1 MHRQLLQQCLESV
14 WGQDT
19 HHTKIG
25 KALWHASCVF
35 CCALPGLIPKGY
47 SWASL
52 SNCILLKDH
61 LLSLRHWQCMRSS
74 LWYVLQSS
82 VSYPCWWEASPYAYP
97 ITHKPFSNREE
108 QLEDFSVVGFQLYPL
123 PKGRIHLSSLLMKL
137 KTEYEPGTVSLRWR
151 CWRNPFCPTDL
162 LENGLYCHFWTQF
175 YRITLKILHKLRINL
190 QASAVPS
197 SHSSAVR

>member
-1 MHRQLLQQCLESV
+1 MKVYEAKTLVTQKLGKLCGMQAVFFAVLYQASFLR
-14 WGQDT
+14 DT
-19 HHTKIG
+19 HGHHCPT
-25 KALWHASCVF
+25 AFFWRTTYCPSE
-35 CCALPGLIPKGY
+35 
-47 SWASL
+47 SM
-52 SNCILLKDH
+52 
-61 LLSLRHWQCMRSS
+61 RHWQCMRSS

-108 QLEDFSVVGFQLYPL
+108 QLEDFSVMGFQLSPL